1 MTQWK
6 ILASWTAGAVL
17 FAGAVLIAIPVAAQ
31 QVVGTATAVN
41 PSSES
46 TPPGGSTQTITI
58 GARVVHKEH
67 IHTSPS
73 GGVQLLFLDKS
84 SLSIAPNTSIVID
97 EFVYDPDSGKGHM
110 LTTLTE
116 GALRYVGGALS
127 HQGEATIQTSNA
139 TIGIR
144 GGTTTVNEGSGGTTA
159 INHFGT
165 ITISNGGG
173 TVVINLP
180 GYEVT
185 ITGWNIPP
193 GQPTRVTD
201 AEIRHYLRLLTSK
214 TGQNGGGPN
223 PGTLGNFECGGP
235 AAPPCPVPPW
245 FPTETGQNNANQ
257 IIVQGTRLGTNQP
270 PPPPPPPRYWS
281 GPGH

>member
-1 MTQWK
+1 M
-6 ILASWTAGAVL
+6 
-17 FAGAVLIAIPVAAQ
+17 
-31 QVVGTATAVN
+31 
-41 PSSES
+41 
-46 TPPGGSTQTITI
+46 
-58 GARVVHKEH
+58 
-67 IHTSPS
+67 
-73 GGVQLLFLDKS
+73 
-84 SLSIAPNTSIVID
+84 ID
-97 EFVYDPDSGKGHM
+97 EFVYDPNSGKGHM

-127 HQGEATIQTSNA
+127 HQGEATIKTANA

-144 GGTTTVNEGSGGTTA
+144 GGTTTVNQGSGGTTA
-159 INHFGT
+159 INHFGM

-223 PGTLGNFECGGP
+223 PNTLGNFECGGP
-235 AAPPCPVPPW
+235 ARRHARCRRGS
-245 FPTETGQNNANQ
+245 TDTGQNNANQ
-257 IIVQGTRLGTNQP
+257 IIVQGTQARNEPAAAAATASALLEWARPLGSRRDSRLSMAGLAVVT
-270 PPPPPPPRYWS
+270 
-281 GPGH
+281 

>member
-1 MTQWK
+1 M
-6 ILASWTAGAVL
+6 
-17 FAGAVLIAIPVAAQ
+17 
-31 QVVGTATAVN
+31 
-41 PSSES
+41 
-46 TPPGGSTQTITI
+46 
-58 GARVVHKEH
+58 
-67 IHTSPS
+67 
-73 GGVQLLFLDKS
+73 
-84 SLSIAPNTSIVID
+84 
-97 EFVYDPDSGKGHM
+97 
-110 LTTLTE
+110 
-116 GALRYVGGALS
+116 RYVGGALS

-193 GQPTRVTD
+193 GQPTKVTD

-245 FPTETGQNNANQ
+245 FPTDTGQNNANQ
-257 IIVQGTRLGTNQP
+257 IIVQGTQARNEPAAAATTASALLEWARPLGSRRDSRLSMAGLAVVT
-270 PPPPPPPRYWS
+270 
-281 GPGH
+281 